1 MFSFTTR
8 FLSFVDGVDQ
18 KGTIKDVGCPLF
30 FQYCPRSLVHSAL
43 WLHNQMI
50 HIVTCQPKEDPF
62 SLAFRFC
69 WIAEDLWF
77 RSLRI
82 GSYLWMNLKISQFP
96 VEGAREKKEEIEMI
110 NGVFGIQLKFASFH
124 RKQSIWRLND
134 RRTNLL
140 NGKLP
145 VSVTSIL
152 SSREIFETSGRE
164 ESL

>member
-1 MFSFTTR
+1 MNEPENISISSR
-8 FLSFVDGVDQ
+8 R
-18 KGTIKDVGCPLF
+18 GTG
-30 FQYCPRSLVHSAL
+30 
-43 WLHNQMI
+43 
-50 HIVTCQPKEDPF
+50 
-62 SLAFRFC
+62 
-69 WIAEDLWF
+69 
-77 RSLRI
+77 
-82 GSYLWMNLKISQFP
+82 
-96 VEGAREKKEEIEMI
+96 KKEKIEMI

-134 RRTNLL
+134 RRTNVL